1 MRGNGEKKK
10 RENPLAVLPLPGGED
25 DHRSSTAGRKKEKGR
40 GAAGAGS
47 VDDDRCGAVAP
58 ETFEPTTTA
67 VSVPRTATEA
77 KGRRA
82 ERGPCGKGNRDETTG
97 GPTPDQKRESYRRA
111 NPVQMNERTDE
122 PTPPPPAG
130 HPLPALAP
138 PLRLLLLLLLLR
150 LPPTNSHH
158 HHSDAAAAAN
168 VAPDRSLATTTST
181 SNLA

>member
-138 PLRLLLLLLLLR
+138 RFAYSCSSSSSASLLQI
-150 LPPTNSHH
+150 
-158 HHSDAAAAAN
+158 
-168 VAPDRSLATTTST
+168 ATTTTVTPPPPQT
-181 SNLA
+181 SPPTEA

>member
-1 MRGNGEKKK
+1 MGKK
-10 RENPLAVLPLPGGED
+10 RREKILWLSCHCQEERTTTAA
-25 DHRSSTAGRKKEKGR
+25 AGRKKEKGR